1 MNNDVCDVIKDEVVM
16 LIEMKLHELNI
27 DVS

>member
-1 MNNDVCDVIKDEVVM
+1 MNSDVCDVIKDEVVM